1 MEEHMKSSHGSDKN
15 EVDVARI
22 LMVLWDQRR
31 WIGLSTLLATV
42 IGIAYALLAEP
53 IYTSRA
59 TISLKEAGKTNDAS
73 RIFSQLGGVGG
84 AVAAQLGGGNTN
96 IDKIEIILTG
106 HDLAEDVILKN
117 NLMPILFQKRWDA
130 RRSSWKAKDPKK
142 IPTLREGI
150 ERLRKECLVVA
161 PELKKNVIRVSIN
174 FRDPVIAKRMVD
186 YYLRALNDKLRGEA
200 IEDAETNRAYLE
212 KQLLVTFDP
221 IIKDKIQNMIAFE
234 VEKAML
240 ISSKSF
246 DILERPIV
254 PVDKI
259 KPRRFRI
266 VLISALIGFFLSALA
281 VFAVRYVA
289 VLRGSILEQRR

>member
-1 MEEHMKSSHGSDKN
+1 
-15 EVDVARI
+15 
-22 LMVLWDQRR
+22 
-31 WIGLSTLLATV
+31 
-42 IGIAYALLAEP
+42 LAEP